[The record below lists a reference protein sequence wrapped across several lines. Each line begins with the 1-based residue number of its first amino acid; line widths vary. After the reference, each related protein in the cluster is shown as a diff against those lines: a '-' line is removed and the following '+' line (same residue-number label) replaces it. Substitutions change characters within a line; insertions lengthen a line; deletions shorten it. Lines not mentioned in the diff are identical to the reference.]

1 MVLLQFLLS
10 IPAARVD
17 AQSVSARKENQ
28 MMEKKIWQLWQ
39 CHCRKWEE
47 KKNSLRQW
55 HCRNRGYKFFATVV
69 MALPK

>member
-28 MMEKKIWQLWQ
+28 MMEKKNWQLWQ

-47 KKNSLRQW
+47 KKKVCGNGIAEIEGINFWQLW
-55 HCRNRGYKFFATVV
+55 
-69 MALPK
+69 